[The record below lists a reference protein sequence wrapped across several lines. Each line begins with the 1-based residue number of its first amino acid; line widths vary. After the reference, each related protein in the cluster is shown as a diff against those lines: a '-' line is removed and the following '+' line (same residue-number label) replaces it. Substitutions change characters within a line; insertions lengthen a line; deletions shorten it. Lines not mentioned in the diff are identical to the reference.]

1 MFYREASQFKSEYA
15 ADQQIFPILQD
26 RVGFLALIA
35 IAFVVVPALGNDYWF
50 NGLLIPFLI
59 LALAT
64 LGLNI
69 LTGFAG
75 QISLGSAGFM
85 GVGAF
90 AAYNFALRV
99 DGLPILGSFVLAS
112 LCAAVVGVLFGLTC
126 YRIKD
131 FYLIVATLGSQFFI
145 EWVLT
150 KFGWLTNYS
159 ASGVITAQKIVI
171 LGVAFDTPVR
181 RYLLVLFIVAL
192 MALAAKNMMRGAFG
206 RACMAVRDMDVAA
219 HVIGIDVFRTK
230 LLAFAVSSFYCGMA
244 GALWAFAYVGTVE
257 PQAFDLDRSLQILFM
272 AIIGGLGSIMG
283 SFLGAA
289 FIMLLPI
296 LMNVLSTSLFG
307 QTIDGSIVAHV
318 EQVVYGALII
328 WLLVVEPRGLVRLW
342 QIGKEKLRL
351 WPFPR

>member
-1 MFYREASQFKSEYA
+1 MFYREASQFKTDYV

-26 RVGFLALIA
+26 R
-35 IAFVVVPALGNDYWF
+35 IAFGALLVVAFVGVPLLGNDYWF

-59 LALAT
+59 LSLAA

-99 DGLPILGSFVLAS
+99 DGLPILASFVLAS
-112 LCAAVVGVLFGLTC
+112 LVTALVGVLFGLAC
-126 YRIKD
+126 ARIKD
-131 FYLIVATLGSQFFI
+131 LYLIVATLGSQFFI

-150 KFGWLTNYS
+150 KVGWLTNYS

-171 LGVAFDTPVR
+171 LGFVFDTPVR
-181 RYLLVLFIVAL
+181 RYVLVLTIVAL
-192 MALAAKNMMRGAFG
+192 LALAAKNMMRGTYG
-206 RACMAVRDMDVAA
+206 RSCMAVRDMDIAA
-219 HVIGIDVFRTK
+219 DVIGIRVFPTK
-230 LLAFAVSSFYCGMA
+230 LAAFAVSSFYCGMA
-244 GALWAFAYVGTVE
+244 GVLWAFAFVGTVDPE
-257 PQAFDLDRSLQILFM
+257 AFGLDRSLQVLFM
-272 AIIGGLGSIMG
+272 AIIGGLGTVMG

-289 FIMLLPI
+289 FIVLLPI
-296 LMNVLSTSLFG
+296 LMNQFG
-307 QTIDGSIVAHV
+307 SVVAGKAMDASV
-318 EQVVYGALII
+318 VANLEQIVYGVLII
-328 WLLVVEPRGLVRLW
+328 WLLVVEPGGLVRLW
-342 QIGKEKLRL
+342 QVGKEKLRL